1 MSYNDREKFVAPCG
15 LYCGACSIRAAYS
28 RNDTVLLNAMADGV
42 SLYLGHKVEAK
53 DLACEGCLSDV
64 VSISCREC
72 KMRECAAAKGLTRCS
87 ECHDAP
93 CELIKSFNDDGLP
106 HHAEV
111 LKNLKRQR
119 EIEIDAWIGEQDKR
133 WRCPKCSAGTDWYA
147 GKCTQ
152 CGADLSAHF

>member
-1 MSYNDREKFVAPCG
+1 MKDNKKFVAPCG

-53 DLACEGCLSDV
+53 DLACEGCLSDI

-72 KMRECAAAKGLTRCS
+72 KMRECAAAKRLTRCS
-87 ECHDAP
+87 ECPDVP

-111 LKNLKRQR
+111 LKNLKRQKD
-119 EIEIDAWIGEQDKR
+119 IGIDVWIGEQDKR
-133 WRCPKCSAGTDWYA
+133 WRCPRCSAETDWYSAQCSACDNILA
-147 GKCTQ
+147 G
-152 CGADLSAHF
+152 HF

>member
-1 MSYNDREKFVAPCG
+1 MDDERAVFVAPCG
-15 LYCGACSIRAAYS
+15 LYCGACSIRSAYNRHDS
-28 RNDTVLLNAMADGV
+28 ELLKAMADGV
-42 SLYLGHKVEAK
+42 SLYLGHKVDAK
-53 DLACEGCLSDV
+53 DLACKGCLSDV

-87 ECHDAP
+87 ECSDSP
-93 CELIKSFNDDGLP
+93 CELVKSFNDDGLP

-119 EIEIDAWIGEQDKR
+119 EIGVDAWIKEQDKR

-147 GKCTQ
+147 GKCPQ
-152 CGADLSAHF
+152 CGADLSGHF